1 MMTFE
6 DLLNEPPELKSRSFT
21 LEDGR
26 EYILYDLPASVLDDV
41 YRKSQQK
48 TLPIRDAANVVAQA
62 MLGYPP
68 SKEQVALMMEKLG
81 SDTILEIFRNALN
94 ISSVT
99 DDNVESAKK
108 PSATTTGGD

>member
-1 MMTFE
+1 MN
-6 DLLNEPPELKSRSFT
+6 L
-21 LEDGR
+21 
-26 EYILYDLPASVLDDV
+26 
-41 YRKSQQK
+41 
-48 TLPIRDAANVVAQA
+48 
-62 MLGYPP
+62 
-68 SKEQVALMMEKLG
+68 LG